1 MNSRC
6 PTLASRLHGVR
17 DVSGGSDSKEFA
29 CCAGDLSS
37 IPRLGRSPGKRN
49 GTHSS
54 ILAWRIPW
62 TEETGRQ
69 SMGLQSMGSQRVRHD
84 WVTVALGASLV
95 TQMVN
100 NLPAM
105 QKTRV
110 QSLGQE
116 DALEKEMTTHS
127 SILACRIPWTEE
139 PGGLQS
145 VGSQRV
151 WHDWATNT
159 SHTILFKTHFY
170 LYSLATPGLSCPEI
184 QVPDISNFF
193 CQQIRPLSCHQKNF
207 APQIAWIQPDKIP
220 ESFTLPS
227 G

>member
-1 MNSRC
+1 MALAKELFNHVTLEMLRYPCFRLKRTGKSSIWAWTFIRNYSFPSKRNRICFSIITALGGVRLGWSFVNSKRLV
-6 PTLASRLHGVR
+6 PTL
-17 DVSGGSDSKEFA
+17 
-29 CCAGDLSS
+29 
-37 IPRLGRSPGKRN
+37 
-49 GTHSS
+49 
-54 ILAWRIPW
+54 LA
-62 TEETGRQ
+62 Q
-69 SMGLQSMGSQRVRHD
+69 
-84 WVTVALGASLV
+84 TVK
-95 TQMVN
+95 
-100 NLPAM
+100 NLPAI
-105 QKTRV
+105 QETQV
-110 QSLGQE
+110 WYLGRE
-116 DALEKEMTTHS
+116 NTLKKGMATHS

-170 LYSLATPGLSCPEI
+170 LSSLATPGLSCPEI

>member
-17 DVSGGSDSKEFA
+17 EVSGGSDSKEFA

-49 GTHSS
+49 STHSS
-54 ILAWRIPW
+54 ILACRIPW

-69 SMGLQSMGSQRVRHD
+69 SMGLQSMGSQRVGHD
-84 WVTVALGASLV
+84 WVTVTLGASLV
-95 TQMVN
+95 TQTVN

-139 PGGLQS
+139 PGSFQS
-145 VGSQRV
+145 IGSQRV
-151 WHDWATNT
+151 RHNWSDLACMHACTWCKW
-159 SHTILFKTHFY
+159 SKILTWVNK
-170 LYSLATPGLSCPEI
+170 
-184 QVPDISNFF
+184 
-193 CQQIRPLSCHQKNF
+193 
-207 APQIAWIQPDKIP
+207 
-220 ESFTLPS
+220 
-227 G
+227 